1 MIKFHLRFIFFI
13 GIVLLPTL
21 AWGDNTSLIK
31 PYEPQYLT
39 GSCVDRCHVNYMA
52 YRTIYQGEVFRHNT
66 HSPKQGLECSQ
77 CHNNDAIN
85 TKTHGSLVIQNKDCK
100 TCHHKETNNEDC
112 LKCHADVKD
121 YMNGSIQNVT
131 KKIPDWMFKAVS
143 CMDCHKPGLDG
154 SSFKAV
160 REYCIECH
168 NLDYG
173 LLYDKWKETLDDRIK
188 RLYEDNTNILN
199 EGWILIKNSK
209 TTRVISMDIQNTLR
223 IVQSYGIHNFRL
235 SQLLLRSIEQ

>member
-13 GIVLLPTL
+13 GAILLQPFV
-21 AWGDNTSLIK
+21 WGDDTSIK
-31 PYEPQYLT
+31 SYKSQYLT

-112 LKCHADVKD
+112 LKCHADVRD

-143 CMDCHKPGLDG
+143 CKDCHKPGLDG

-173 LLYDKWKETLDDRIK
+173 LLYDTWKETLDDRIK
-188 RLYEDNTNILN
+188 RLHTD
-199 EGWILIKNSK
+199 KM
-209 TTRVISMDIQNTLR
+209 ISIEIQNTLR

-235 SQLLLRSIEQ
+235 SQILLKSIEQ